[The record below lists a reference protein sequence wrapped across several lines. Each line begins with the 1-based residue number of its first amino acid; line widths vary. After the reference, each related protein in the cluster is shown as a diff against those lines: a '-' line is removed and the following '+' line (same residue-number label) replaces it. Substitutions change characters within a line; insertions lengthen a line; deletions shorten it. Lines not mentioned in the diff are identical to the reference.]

1 MSNAVDP
8 RVNEHKSLC
17 NEIHELYLAKN
28 ADYGDSFRKVREE
41 IPNAILV
48 RLSDKLN
55 RLKKL
60 MIHPEEQKIK
70 EESIDDTLM
79 DLANYAL
86 LELTERRFEKQ
97 QLQSNDTCDFND
109 AIEELKKSCGKLG
122 LTMLRTNCIN
132 RCKKHAELFI
142 EPEDDGTFYLQK
154 FILDENG
161 DPVTYNAARFQCNST
176 EYTPHNGVFLN
187 LSKLLEEDDND

>member
-1 MSNAVDP
+1 MNNTVDP
-8 RVNEHKSLC
+8 RVNEHKNLC

-41 IPNAILV
+41 IPDAILV

-60 MIHPEEQKIK
+60 MMHPEEQKIK

-97 QLQSNDTCDFND
+97 QLQSNNTFED
-109 AIEELKKSCGKLG
+109 AIEELKKSCNKLG
-122 LTMLRTNCIN
+122 LKMLRTNCIN
-132 RCKKHAELFI
+132 RPKKHAELFI
-142 EPEDDGTFYLQK
+142 EPEDDGMFYLQK

-161 DPVTYNAARFQCNST
+161 DPITYDAKRCQCNRK
-176 EYTPHNGVFLN
+176 YTYGGVLLD